1 MTRRK
6 LILGF
11 GATLAVPLLARAQQ
25 AMPVIGFLNS
35 ASSDGYGPMAAAFR
49 QGLAET
55 GYVEGQNVAIEY
67 RWANSRTDSLQGLAD
82 DLVRRQVAV
91 IFANGPAVR
100 PAKAATTTIPV
111 VFTTGIDPVEGGLVD
126 QLSRPSGNLTGFSL
140 FSSELGLKRLE
151 LMREAVPSKL
161 LAVLVN
167 PTNPRLEIDTGNM
180 RKHGDA
186 LGHKLLFFEARNELE
201 LEGAFSKLAQD
212 KLAQEGS
219 APLLISSDPF
229 FTDRMD
235 RLSALGIKYRVAASY
250 AFREFA
256 KAGGLISYGTD
267 LREVFRQSGI
277 YTGRILKGT
286 RISDLP
292 VQQPSKFELIVN
304 LKTAK
309 AIGVTIPPA
318 ILLRAD
324 EVIE

>member
-55 GYVEGQNVAIEY
+55 GYVESQNVAIEY
-67 RWANSRTDSLQGLAD
+67 RWANSRTDSLQSLAD

-126 QLSRPSGNLTGFSL
+126 QLSRPGGNLTGFSL

-167 PTNPRLEIDTGNM
+167 PTNPRLEIDTGNI

-186 LGHKLLFFEARNELE
+186 LGHRLLFLEARNELQ
-201 LEGAFSKLAQD
+201 LEGAFAR
-212 KLAQEGS
+212 LAQEGS

-229 FTDRMD
+229 FTDRID
-235 RLSALGIKYRVAASY
+235 RLSALAIKYRVAASY

-277 YTGRILKGT
+277 YAGRILKGA

-292 VQQPSKFELIVN
+292 VQQPSKFELVVN

>member
-1 MTRRK
+1 MRRREF
-6 LILGF
+6 LTLF
-11 GATLAVPLLARAQQ
+11 GGAAATWPLAARSQQ
-25 AMPVIGFLNS
+25 PIPVVGFLNS
-35 ASSDGYGPMAAAFR
+35 ASQDGYGPMAAAFR

-55 GYVEGQNVAIEY
+55 GYVEGRNVAIEY
-67 RWANSRTDSLQGLAD
+67 RWADSRTDRLPGLAD

-100 PAKAATTTIPV
+100 PAKAATRAIPV
-111 VFTTGIDPVEGGLVD
+111 VFVTGIDPVEGGLVD
-126 QLSRPSGNLTGFSL
+126 QLNRPSGNLTGFSL
-140 FSSELGLKRLE
+140 FSSELGLKRME
-151 LMREAVPSKL
+151 LMRETVPSAL

-167 PTNPRLEIDTGNM
+167 PSNPRVEIDTGNI
-180 RKHGDA
+180 RKHGNA
-186 LGHKLLFFEARNELE
+186 LGHKLLFLNASNEPELE
-201 LEGAFSKLAQD
+201 AVFQKFP
-212 KLAQEGS
+212 QEG

-229 FTDRMD
+229 FTDRMN
-235 RLSALGIKYRVAASY
+235 RLAVLATKYRVAASY

-267 LREVFRQSGI
+267 LRDVFRQSGI
-277 YTGRILKGT
+277 YTGRILGGT
-286 RISDLP
+286 KIFDLP

-309 AIGVTIPPA
+309 AIGVTIPHP